1 MLLKGRPTS
10 TTLSESDFE
19 SESECEFESDNL
31 NIWIWS
37 DHSSDCDN
45 MWYDEYDTASKLKIE
60 SEFGSES
67 ESNWVVS
74 LKLNVSLTEYLWW
87 SDCGSTIFENQSSIW
102 LVAHWLSY
110 WIMCQCKCFTTWIP
124 CGWLL
129 ILINVVLKFE
139 PYFVGHGWLSSVW
152 HLNLQLLNPRYIVIQ
167 TSQRNLASS
176 LETRARKAC
185 TCTCNVVHACVCCN
199 LVQT

>member
-1 MLLKGRPTS
+1 MTSWTEKKQFVCTPVGVGPMLLKGHPTS

-110 WIMCQCKCFTTWIP
+110 WIMCQCKCFTTWIA

-129 ILINVVLKFE
+129 ILINVVFE
-139 PYFVGHGWLSSVW
+139 IWAVFCGS
-152 HLNLQLLNPRYIVIQ
+152 RMIVKCL
-167 TSQRNLASS
+167 TSELATAES
-176 LETRARKAC
+176 
-185 TCTCNVVHACVCCN
+185 
-199 LVQT
+199 